1 MNVTYTTQNDL
12 IMRNIT
18 SFYKNEENLEKFLKI
33 ITGESKISLRI
44 IDWFVTNYSKKYFT
58 NYNIVNSAT
67 QEIERFKVYK
77 NYKLNLKAYSKF
89 RFDSFCRWERIK
101 LPYKDDKF
109 IETTLGQCNFFIWC
123 IKNNILE
130 YIEENFE
137 EIDKDM
143 AKRNSISAKNSQ
155 KLGTGDKKTR
165 KKREELSI
173 SASKSIKKENVEII
187 VKFN

>member
-1 MNVTYTTQNDL
+1 M
-12 IMRNIT
+12 
-18 SFYKNEENLEKFLKI
+18 
-33 ITGESKISLRI
+33 
-44 IDWFVTNYSKKYFT
+44 
-58 NYNIVNSAT
+58 
-67 QEIERFKVYK
+67 
-77 NYKLNLKAYSKF
+77 
-89 RFDSFCRWERIK
+89 
-101 LPYKDDKF
+101 
-109 IETTLGQCNFFIWC
+109 
-123 IKNNILE
+123 E